1 MADSGASMSPVSS
14 SPPTSDPGQSPSPV
28 LGPAA
33 SPSQTCP
40 TPTSMKH
47 RQDSPSHSSASES
60 SSSQPGSS
68 SAPPDA
74 SPRREHDPP
83 HPQQEQRQHVQA
95 LEAQLLKF
103 KRLLTMSRERLE
115 ENQRHLGEKTQTI
128 DRLSKEVESTR
139 QQWRQTEAIAAS
151 KAQAAIEATTA
162 LKELQ
167 QQLNQQ
173 QQEMKDVER
182 EAKHGKGGSIR
193 RKLAPDKQGK
203 QSPKPTLP
211 AYPRRSLLY
220 VEHGGTHWVLFDYH
234 DPVSHKSGAQN
245 QENGCPS
252 PSPSS
257 AVWRA
262 FPAKSDLD
270 AFLLQVPG
278 SEPLLLPAPCLPAAQ
293 ASLLQA
299 QAQAQVEKALEALR
313 CGDDDRRTFLPPSLP
328 PHPDPRSFP
337 PHSRKYRVR
346 TELAVRQKDM
356 EIQQLSAQLLA
367 SQQDRI
373 QHQGPTEEE
382 LRRTLK
388 AQADTLQALRAELRD
403 QEEKWKGQYERL
415 RKEKAGLEA
424 AGAETG
430 LALQWRRR
438 YEELLQE
445 REREGKRE
453 GGGHRM
459 SFSGSGPVEEKYTE
473 LKEEYRLYRKK
484 ALEALRE
491 KDNLIAT
498 LDGEG
503 ERRGE
508 RRGGEG
514 RWAGG
519 RDVGVLEELDRKVF

>member
-14 SPPTSDPGQSPSPV
+14 SPPMSDPGQSPSPV
-28 LGPAA
+28 LCPAA
-33 SPSQTCP
+33 SPSQTCR

-47 RQDSPSHSSASES
+47 CQDSPSHSSASES

-68 SAPPDA
+68 PAQPDA
-74 SPRREHDPP
+74 SPRREQDPL

-151 KAQAAIEATTA
+151 KAQAALEATTA

-173 QQEMKDVER
+173 QQEMKDVEK

-252 PSPSS
+252 PSPSQ

-262 FPAKSDLD
+262 FPARSDLD

-299 QAQAQVEKALEALR
+299 QAQAQVEKALEELR
-313 CGDDDRRTFLPPSLP
+313 CGEDDRPPSLPPSLP
-328 PHPDPRSFP
+328 PRPDPPSFP

-388 AQADTLQALRAELRD
+388 AQVGLPSLPPSLPSFLPSFRLSVIPPVCVDIYTFSLVLPSAAATRCIHIPRISPSPSFPLR
-403 QEEKWKGQYERL
+403 
-415 RKEKAGLEA
+415 GL
-424 AGAETG
+424 
-430 LALQWRRR
+430 
-438 YEELLQE
+438 
-445 REREGKRE
+445 
-453 GGGHRM
+453 
-459 SFSGSGPVEEKYTE
+459 
-473 LKEEYRLYRKK
+473 LKPLSSISPFPPSLPPSLFRPLPSYFLHFPRPTPFRPS
-484 ALEALRE
+484 
-491 KDNLIAT
+491 
-498 LDGEG
+498 
-503 ERRGE
+503 
-508 RRGGEG
+508 
-514 RWAGG
+514 
-519 RDVGVLEELDRKVF
+519 VPS